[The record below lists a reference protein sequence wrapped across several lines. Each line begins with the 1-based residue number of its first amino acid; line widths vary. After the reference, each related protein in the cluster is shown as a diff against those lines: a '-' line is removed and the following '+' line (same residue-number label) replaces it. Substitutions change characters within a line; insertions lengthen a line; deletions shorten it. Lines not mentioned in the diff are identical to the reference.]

1 MVIMAKRLP
10 NEQEAIAG
18 AGVAN
23 ATAAGLLSGADVLA
37 GTGSYGIAR
46 ALAVLA
52 LEESVK
58 ARALGAIA
66 AASSRGNS
74 PGFSDKLLAKIVY
87 SGHRER
93 HGAGIF
99 QHLAATFP
107 DTYGKL
113 MLGMSI
119 DPVEEAKV
127 AELLALLVG
136 AEKAKQAGFYSD
148 FDQDTGS
155 WSSPGSVTESE
166 FAMTRA
172 LIAGYVIETQRQFDE
187 FSQNLSAERAAA
199 AS

>member
-23 ATAAGLLSGADVLA
+23 AAAAGLMSGADVLA

-46 ALAVLA
+46 ALTVLA

-58 ARALGAIA
+58 ARTLGAIA
-66 AASSRGNS
+66 AASSRGNR
-74 PGFSDKLLAKIVY
+74 PGFSDKLLAKVVY
-87 SGHRER
+87 GGHRER
-93 HGAGIF
+93 HGAGFF

-107 DTYGKL
+107 DLYGTL

-119 DPVEEAKV
+119 DSAEAAKL
-127 AELLALLVG
+127 AELLSLLAG
-136 AEKAKQAGFYSD
+136 ADKAKQAGLYSD
-148 FDQDTGS
+148 FDPDTGS
-155 WSSPGSVTESE
+155 WSSPGSVTEPE
-166 FAMTRA
+166 FEKTRT

-187 FSQNLSAERAAA
+187 FMQNPSAERADA